1 MDVTGPPFS
10 LDPLIAEA
18 KRRARQRRLLVA
30 GLAVLIAGAALGTTL
45 MLRPPRGSGSAN
57 ALAHAATRMPTLLVN
72 GGPQGTYRWQVRPA
86 DAWILYTGDG
96 SGRLGGTGGT
106 GLVHPGHLK
115 WESWTKTRATGS
127 GAVWLDDQGTVRKDR
142 VRVRAFRPING
153 HFTRLTLRYSDRGK
167 EYIDTRSIGRNGSLW
182 SYGIVKIT
190 ARRSTAGR

>member
-1 MDVTGPPFS
+1 MTLHVPRLPFS

-30 GLAVLIAGAALGTTL
+30 VLAVLVAGAALGTTL
-45 MLRPPRGSGSAN
+45 ALRPPRGSSGASVR
-57 ALAHAATRMPTLLVN
+57 AAVAPRLPSLLVN
-72 GGPQGTYRWQVRPA
+72 GGPHGAYRWQVRPS

-115 WESWTKTRATGS
+115 WESWTKTQAIGS
-127 GAVWLDDQGTVRKDR
+127 GVVWLDDSVQRTVREDS
-142 VRVRAFRPING
+142 VAVRAFRPIDG

-167 EYIDTRSIGRNGSLW
+167 HYIDTRSIGRSGSLW
-182 SYGIVKIT
+182 SYGMVRIT
-190 ARRSTAGR
+190 TGR